1 MYAQV
6 RLIAPATADEVGP
19 LRRAAARVAAEQG
32 LAGQALERLELGV
45 SEALSNVVR
54 HAYPKPQAPGTM
66 TLEVAADERDI
77 SVTVSDAGRGMDS
90 RSDGDGLGLGLG
102 IIADVADRFEI
113 DSDAGIGTVVT
124 LIFTR

>member
-1 MYAQV
+1 MDTQV

-32 LAGQALERLELGV
+32 FGGQALERLELGV

-54 HAYPKPQAPGTM
+54 HAYPEGQAPGTM
-66 TLEVAADERDI
+66 TLEVAADDREI
-77 SVTVSDAGRGMDS
+77 AVSVSDAGRGMDP

-102 IIADVADRFEI
+102 IIADVTDRFEI

-124 LIFTR
+124 LVFAR

>member
-1 MYAQV
+1 MGTQV

-32 LAGQALERLELGV
+32 LGGHALERLELGV

-54 HAYPKPQAPGTM
+54 HAYPKAQAPGSM
-66 TLEVAADERDI
+66 RLEMAADEREI
-77 SVTVSDAGRGMDS
+77 AVTVSDAGRGMDP
-90 RSDGDGLGLGLG
+90 RSDGGGLGLGLG

-113 DSDAGIGTVVT
+113 DSDAGTGTVVT
-124 LIFTR
+124 LVFAL